1 MAEFLELCQNDDHMN
16 LTPRILIIE
25 DQAPMRRNLAL
36 LLEME
41 GYEVDT
47 AENGKIGLQRV
58 EEKMPDLVICDVMM
72 PEMDGYCVIQALRS
86 DPDTAAIPF
95 IFLTAKGDKS
105 DLRVGMN
112 FGADDYLTKPVVR
125 EDVLAAI
132 QARLERARAM
142 EIKLQQAVKEAGSFS
157 PDFSSPEPLRV
168 ELGLTAREA
177 EVLLWT
183 AEGKS
188 NGDIAMILNMSE
200 KTAKQHLGSIFQK
213 LGVDS
218 RNGASFRALEIL
230 SKRG

>member
-1 MAEFLELCQNDDHMN
+1 MAEFLELCQNGDHMN

-183 AEGKS
+183 AQGKS